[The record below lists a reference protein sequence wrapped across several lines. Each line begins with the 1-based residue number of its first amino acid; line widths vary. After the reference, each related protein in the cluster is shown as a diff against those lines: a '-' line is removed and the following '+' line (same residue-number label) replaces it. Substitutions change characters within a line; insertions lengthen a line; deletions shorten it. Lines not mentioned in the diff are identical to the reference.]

1 MKLDIYKRAEAGG
14 HFTYLAV
21 PEGDVLPEE
30 VTNVDWESAER
41 GIELADDADAMPAY
55 AIAQPV
61 EQITAKGYAITSVKD
76 IEKNS

>member
-1 MKLDIYKRAEAGG
+1 MKLDIYKRAEAGS

-21 PEGDVLPEE
+21 PEGAVLPEE

-41 GIELADDADAMPAY
+41 GIELADDADAMPDY

-61 EQITAKGYAITSVKD
+61 EQITAKGYAITSVND
-76 IEKNS
+76 IDKNS